1 MSDRRNRLIR
11 CFASVF
17 PTLTPEEILVTS
29 AGSVGVWDSLATV
42 TLAAVIEEEF
52 KIQIDLSG
60 LSKLDSFEA
69 FETYLCQNTPS

>member
-1 MSDRRNRLIR
+1 MSDRRDRLIR

-29 AGSVGVWDSLATV
+29 VESVGVWDSLATV

-52 KIQIDLSG
+52 KVQIDLSG
-60 LSKLDSFEA
+60 RSKLDSFEA
-69 FETYLCQNTPS
+69 FETYLRQRTPA